1 MTRVISEAKA
11 VISTGPLIIVDRD
24 VEKSPEPSVSKQVAS
39 NNPVTDSM
47 QSDGAATEDA
57 IVSGFSLPRSGFS
70 SPPQGVVVVSR
81 DPVARLTLWLPGQ
94 VQDPEHGSESDD
106 NLTVQLEASETAS
119 NDLPEQQP
127 STTDQQAPLNPPTNE
142 IGILNVQPLA
152 DLMTPPR
159 LEKVDIAEDS
169 PIKMWLARFR
179 LSPQEEM
186 IINVQNQDGFIQTEE
201 ELADA
206 AATQRLGA
214 DDAGPVIHSRLE
226 FSKGADG
233 SQALSYEE
241 EVVKQKE
248 ELISGCGIER
258 ERERRQGGL
267 RSTFLDLLR

>member
-11 VISTGPLIIVDRD
+11 VISAGPLIIV
-24 VEKSPEPSVSKQVAS
+24 KSPEPPVSEPQVAS
-39 NNPVTDSM
+39 SNPPVTDSM

-57 IVSGFSLPRSGFS
+57 IVSGSSLSRSGFS

-81 DPVARLTLWLPGQ
+81 DPVATLTLWLPGQ
-94 VQDPEHGSESDD
+94 VQDPEHGPESDD
-106 NLTVQLEASETAS
+106 NLTVQLEASETVS

-127 STTDQQAPLNPPTNE
+127 SPTDQQAPLNTPTNE

-152 DLMTPPR
+152 DWMTPPR
-159 LEKVDIAEDS
+159 LEKMEIAEDS
-169 PIKMWLARFR
+169 PIRVRLARFSS
-179 LSPQEEM
+179 SPQDEM
-186 IINVQNQDGFIQTEE
+186 IVNVQNQDGFIQTEE

-226 FSKGADG
+226 FLKGADG

-241 EVVKQKE
+241 DVLKQNE
-248 ELISGCGIER
+248 GLISGCGLER
-258 ERERRQGGL
+258 KRERRQGGL